1 MAHDSA
7 RAGDG
12 NASIIK
18 FLMVRAILD
27 LADIPEF
34 HSKYLLCE
42 AFTLFWFTILLEG
55 HSLVNGMSRHRTAE
69 LVWVDAV
76 DASGL
81 AELTYP

>member
-1 MAHDSA
+1 
-7 RAGDG
+7 
-12 NASIIK
+12 
-18 FLMVRAILD
+18 MVRTILD

-76 DASGL
+76 DASPT
-81 AELTYP
+81 ERSIVSFVDNIVTQ